1 MHNFF
6 GEYARSRYTNQ
17 NVSAFSYIC
26 QSALYFIFIGY
37 GCKISL
43 DAVKLN
49 IDAFI
54 ESAPTINH
62 NYIFCTHVNKQT
74 TNCTT
79 CSAAAVNY
87 EFSSFEVFFNEAQC
101 AHYCRKTSDSST
113 VLVIV
118 EYRDI
123 ADFFQTVFNVIAFRG
138 RNIFQVNACIVGFQ
152 IFNGFDNFFRVFSAQ
167 ANGNSVNVCEGFE
180 ESCFTFHYRNT
191 SFRTNIAQA
200 KYASTVGNY
209 SNHIATASIFKG
221 KVFIFFNV
229 FAGFCNTRSIC
240 QRKVMTGFNGHFANN
255 FNFTVVF

>member
-1 MHNFF
+1 MHDFF

-17 NVSAFSYIC
+17 NVSAFSNIC

-37 GCKISL
+37 SCKISL

-49 IDAFI
+49 IDTFI
-54 ESAPTINH
+54 ESAPTVNH
-62 NYIFCTHVNKQT
+62 NYIFCTHVYQQT
-74 TNCTT
+74 TNCTA

-101 AHYCRKTSDSST
+101 THYSRKTSDSST

-152 IFNGFDNFFRVFSAQ
+152 IFNGFDNFFRVFSSQ
-167 ANGNSVNVCEGFE
+167 ANGNSVNVCKGFE